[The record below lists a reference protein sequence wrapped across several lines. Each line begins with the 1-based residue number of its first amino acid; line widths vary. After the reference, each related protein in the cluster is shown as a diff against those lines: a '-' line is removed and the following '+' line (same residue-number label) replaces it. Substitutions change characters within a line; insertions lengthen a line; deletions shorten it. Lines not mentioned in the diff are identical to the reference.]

1 MDMFQEYKRSLY
13 SAWGYNDYNDW
24 PIKFNSI
31 MHLFVKEFAEEFY
44 SELKIAMEEFQ
55 RKEIALKF
63 NNPAR
68 IYRIIHSVVYGL
80 RLSGLTLDEQRDAV
94 RMMLEMN
101 SDLKSGDIFNRDGR
115 NIIYD
120 DISRFSN
127 YVYTVCDKIQA
138 SMLQRFFGLMWAY
151 TESLFFR
158 AHDVTKEIHGLYTDG
173 EYKVLIREYY
183 NLRPKDIWGDLPYTD
198 YSSFKIITYYTKD
211 LSISLD
217 AYKHIFFKGGNYIE
231 NMVKYRIE
239 ADGKVISLDELLNQ
253 IPKMEAT
260 IKATHE
266 WSDNSDSKAIINRY
280 ADIYWYRK
288 KALKDIL
295 GLDWRVPEHV
305 RKNIEEGDVDQRRL
319 KKLSDRQIEFMINT
333 LI

>member
-1 MDMFQEYKRSLY
+1 MDIFQEYKKSLY

-44 SELKIAMEEFQ
+44 SELKTAMEKFP
-55 RKEIALKF
+55 RKEISLKF

-80 RLSGLTLDEQRDAV
+80 RLNGLTLDEQRDAV

-120 DISRFSN
+120 GISRFSN
-127 YVYTVCDKIQA
+127 YEYIVCDKMQA

-173 EYKVLIREYY
+173 DYKVLIREYY
-183 NLRPKDIWGDLPYTD
+183 NLKPKDIWGDLPYTD

-217 AYKHIFFKGGNYIE
+217 AYNHIFFKGGNYIE

-260 IKATHE
+260 IKAVHE
-266 WSDNSDSKAIINRY
+266 WSDNSDSKVIINRY

-288 KALKDIL
+288 KVLKDIL
-295 GLDWRVPEHV
+295 GLDWRVPKHV
-305 RKNIEEGDVDQRRL
+305 RKNIEEGDVDRRRL